1 MVKPMQRQA
10 VSLPKTLTM
19 SWYFSGTESDV
30 FWPFLSVISSMFTK
44 HGHRKR
50 HLLEKNGLLVLVVI
64 LGEGGVRRD
73 SLQNNGVRG
82 EDVPLTF

>member
-1 MVKPMQRQA
+1 
-10 VSLPKTLTM
+10 
-19 SWYFSGTESDV
+19 
-30 FWPFLSVISSMFTK
+30 MFTK